1 MKRVSLER
9 PCEHCGHGYHFSQH
23 LCPHCARPANF
34 PNVFAAED
42 PDEAAALQGRYDKAK
57 ADAQSRGT
65 EALRALEDFEAEVS
79 NSRAVIARSAA
90 EFQRLSTSDKEGYA
104 TYYELVGAEARFAS
118 GDKWDD
124 IRQAADPVL
133 FPHYKD
139 KIRFAA
145 LTLDGAGLQS
155 FGECFLVLRTEMIA
169 HRATVFE
176 ENSLLFFSKHFR
188 PGINESIR
196 LPRGYRATW
205 GERAKLC
212 VAKLADRI
220 DGGTERGAYSGLLL
234 RQGSTPDE
242 DDFVEVHVWG
252 PMTIRT
258 IEHVFFNK
266 PSRHAVREIT
276 NRANKQRLTKFG
288 VTIG

>member
-1 MKRVSLER
+1 MSQKR
-9 PCEHCGHGYHFSQH
+9 PCEHCGHSYHFSQH
-23 LCPHCARPANF
+23 LCPHCARPANY

-42 PDEAAALQGRYDKAK
+42 PDEADALQRRYDEAK
-57 ADAQSRGT
+57 ADAQSRGAET
-65 EALRALEDFEAEVS
+65 LRAVEGFEAEVS
-79 NSRAVIARSAA
+79 GSRAVIARSVA
-90 EFQRLSTSDKEGYA
+90 ELQRLSTSDNEGYA
-104 TYYELVGAEARFAS
+104 TYYDLVGAEVRFPS

-124 IRQAADPVL
+124 LRQVADPAL

-145 LTLDGAGLQS
+145 LTLDGAGLPN

-169 HRATVFE
+169 HRASAFE

-188 PGINESIR
+188 PGINELTR

-220 DGGTERGAYSGLLL
+220 DGGTGHGAYSGLLL

-258 IEHVFFNK
+258 IEQVLFNK
-266 PSRHAVREIT
+266 PSRHAAREIT
-276 NRANKQRLTKFG
+276 NRANKQRLAKFG
-288 VTIG
+288 VTVG